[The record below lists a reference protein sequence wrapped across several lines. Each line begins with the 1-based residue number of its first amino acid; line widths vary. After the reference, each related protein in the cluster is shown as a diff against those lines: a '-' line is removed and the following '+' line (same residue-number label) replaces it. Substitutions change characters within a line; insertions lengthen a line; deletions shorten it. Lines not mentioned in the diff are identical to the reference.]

1 MMDEPLTEKLLD
13 ELLSSP
19 DPDCFLE
26 RYDVGTRDLSGY
38 LQELLATH
46 GLVRKDVV
54 HAANLNET
62 YGYELFIGKK
72 RNPGRDKVLMLAF
85 GMGLTL
91 RETDRLLQV
100 AGVSRLYCKDRR
112 DAIIIFCLD
121 RGISLQETNE
131 TLFSRGENVLE

>member
-1 MMDEPLTEKLLD
+1 MDEPLTEQLLD

-19 DPDCFLE
+19 DPDLFLE
-26 RYDVGTRDLSGY
+26 RHDVGTRGLSDY
-38 LQELLATH
+38 LQELLEAH
-46 GLVRKDVV
+46 GLVRKDAI

-62 YGYELFIGKK
+62 YGYELFTGKK
-72 RNPGRDKVLMLAF
+72 RNPGRDKVLQLAF

-100 AGVSRLYCKDRR
+100 AGASRLYCKDRR

-121 RGISLQETNE
+121 RGVTLQEANE
-131 TLFSRGENVLE
+131 TLFARGEDVLE